1 MPPTDYDGILRLLF
15 SDPRLAQDLL
25 LGFVDSLLGEVLD
38 WSTLKQVAARHV
50 DESLK
55 RSENDMIW
63 EVRTRQDEV
72 LYVYVML
79 EFQAQPDW
87 KMALRMWHYVGQFY
101 GGLALR
107 EEVRQ
112 RRKLPPVLP
121 VVLYTGEKPWKA
133 ARDVADLVEAG
144 PRGWRGS
151 GLRLKYELVDVRR
164 SLALDRVLR
173 NLADA
178 VFRLQWI
185 ESAEAW
191 LRECS
196 CFSQSF
202 VASVPYW
209 AGGMLLLTRTDP
221 R

>member
-15 SDPRLAQDLL
+15 SDPRLMQDLL
-25 LGFVDSLLGEVLD
+25 LGFVDSSLGEVLD
-38 WSTLKQVAARHV
+38 WSTLKQVATRHV

-144 PRGWRGS
+144 PCGWRGS

-202 VASVPYW
+202 VVSVPYW